1 MRRVVR
7 VLLPLVMVTTVL
19 ACTRAS
25 NRSGSG
31 DRDTITEAEIAS
43 SSATNA
49 YEAVQRLRGN
59 FLSNRGKT
67 TILGKSSPMP
77 IVYLDGVR
85 FGEVNSLRNISATTV
100 QAIRLYRAWE
110 AQQKYGNDVMGGV
123 IEVTTKQ

>member
-7 VLLPLVMVTTVL
+7 VLLPMLAMSVL

-25 NRSGSG
+25 NRPGSG

-49 YEAVQRLRGN
+49 FEAVQRLRGN